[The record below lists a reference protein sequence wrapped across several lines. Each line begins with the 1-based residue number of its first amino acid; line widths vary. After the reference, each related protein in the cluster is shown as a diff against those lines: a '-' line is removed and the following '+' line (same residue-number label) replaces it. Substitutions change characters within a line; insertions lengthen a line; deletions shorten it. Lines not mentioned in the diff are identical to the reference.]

1 MEELSQFDKEL
12 PWFKYVPTVSLPWDY
27 ADWPGEIGRA
37 DDILRKYADH
47 WELDTSNTVAHLCGH
62 PEND

>member
-27 ADWPGEIGRA
+27 ADGITPTGQGRLGARTTYCGSMRIIGNSIRA
-37 DDILRKYADH
+37 
-47 WELDTSNTVAHLCGH
+47 TQ
-62 PEND
+62 